1 MNKNQENIKD
11 TKNAKEMSMNIMDAF
26 EEFLEEHGITI
37 SCKDKD
43 EERERNE
50 DECSARIYG
59 SKYYELE
66 SRIQEILE
74 K

>member
-1 MNKNQENIKD
+1 MNKNQEN
-11 TKNAKEMSMNIMDAF
+11 TKYTEKVSINIMDVF

-37 SCKDKD
+37 PCED
-43 EERERNE
+43 ETEEKERKE

-59 SKYYELE
+59 SGYYELE

>member
-1 MNKNQENIKD
+1 MNKSQENTKD
-11 TKNAKEMSMNIMDAF
+11 AKEMLTNIMDIF

-37 SCKDKD
+37 PCED
-43 EERERNE
+43 EAEEKERKE

-59 SKYYELE
+59 SEYYELE
-66 SRIQEILE
+66 SRIQEFLE

>member
-1 MNKNQENIKD
+1 MNKNQEN
-11 TKNAKEMSMNIMDAF
+11 TKYTEKVSINIMDVF

-37 SCKDKD
+37 PCEDED
-43 EERERNE
+43 EEKDRKE

-59 SKYYELE
+59 SEYYELE
-66 SRIQEILE
+66 NRIQEILE

>member
-1 MNKNQENIKD
+1 MNKNQEN
-11 TKNAKEMSMNIMDAF
+11 TKYTEKVSINIMDVF

-37 SCKDKD
+37 PCEDED
-43 EERERNE
+43 EEKDRKE

-59 SKYYELE
+59 SEYYELE

>member
-1 MNKNQENIKD
+1 MNKNQEN
-11 TKNAKEMSMNIMDAF
+11 TKYTEKVSINIMDVF

-37 SCKDKD
+37 PCEDED
-43 EERERNE
+43 EEKDRKE

-59 SKYYELE
+59 SEYYELE
-66 SRIQEILE
+66 SRIQEFLE

>member
-1 MNKNQENIKD
+1 
-11 TKNAKEMSMNIMDAF
+11 MDVF

-37 SCKDKD
+37 PCEDED
-43 EERERNE
+43 EEKDRKE

-59 SKYYELE
+59 SEYYELE
-66 SRIQEILE
+66 SRIQEFLE

>member
-1 MNKNQENIKD
+1 MNENKENIK
-11 TKNAKEMSMNIMDAF
+11 ELSMNIMDAF
-26 EEFLEEHGITI
+26 EEFLETHGITI
-37 SCKDKD
+37 PCED
-43 EERERNE
+43 EAEEKERKE

-59 SKYYELE
+59 SEYYELE

>member
-1 MNKNQENIKD
+1 MSKSQEN
-11 TKNAKEMSMNIMDAF
+11 TKEMSMNIMDVF

-37 SCKDKD
+37 PCEDED
-43 EERERNE
+43 EEKERKE
-50 DECSARIYG
+50 DECSARVYG
-59 SKYYELE
+59 SEYYDLE

>member
-1 MNKNQENIKD
+1 MDLYSWLVYIENIECPEFFD
-11 TKNAKEMSMNIMDAF
+11 TF
-26 EEFLEEHGITI
+26 EE
-37 SCKDKD
+37 D
-43 EERERNE
+43 EEKDRKE

-59 SKYYELE
+59 SEYYELE